1 MLNIY
6 NSFSKF
12 FQSEKLCIDIKGFVT
27 DSNDLIQ
34 IKFVNWLAESIFV
47 YLIKLIVHNLFVIKS
62 GFYF

>member
-34 IKFVNWLAESIFV
+34 IEFINRFAVENILVWLE
-47 YLIKLIVHNLFVIKS
+47 KLINH
-62 GFYF
+62 